1 MMSQPCK
8 MRRMNFLVAISE
20 FFVDKFSQ
28 TEFYRDDKI
37 PDQLITDFKK
47 AGLI

>member
-1 MMSQPCK
+1 MQDAS
-8 MRRMNFLVAISE
+8 NEFL
-20 FFVDKFSQ
+20 Q

-37 PDQLITDFKK
+37 PNQLITDFKK